1 MAFSLVVFLA
11 WFWYVAPGSI
21 IMILDFHSEASE
33 GEHADLLRDVLPAA
47 RGSQL
52 LEALLQPFPHGNDSG
67 NENAFGV
74 GKALAAQLRG
84 QILLIPASEDI
95 STHLTSRPS
104 S

>member
-1 MAFSLVVFLA
+1 MSADTSTFSA
-11 WFWYVAPGSI
+11 I
-21 IMILDFHSEASE
+21 IDTNLQHGEISTWRESSE

-52 LEALLQPFPHGNDSG
+52 FEAFLQSIPHGNDSG
-67 NENAFGV
+67 NGNTFRV